1 MSSTRVSA
9 LGLAV
14 AADRARRGGRPPAG
28 KPGPEKSS
36 TASKVRQRLVD
47 LILSGEIAPGQRLD
61 QRQLARRLRTTT
73 VPLREAM
80 SGLEIEGLLVREPG
94 RGVFCRVYTVPE
106 LEDMVEIRGVLEALA
121 ARRAATRATEE
132 DIAELRTLA
141 AKLGEPIAEGG
152 EDEFVATHV
161 ALHSRIVE
169 IARSPRLRALL
180 EHQHLIDGV
189 LANIAPTLW
198 ASRPQDHLGL
208 VDAIASRDP
217 ARAERTMHEHITP
230 MYEQRFVDLRKRFG
244 EGPILL
250 LNPYGR

>member
-1 MSSTRVSA
+1 MEKPST
-9 LGLAV
+9 
-14 AADRARRGGRPPAG
+14 AG
-28 KPGPEKSS
+28 K
-36 TASKVRQRLVD
+36 VQQRLVD
-47 LILSGEIAPGQRLD
+47 LILTGAIAAGQRLD

-80 SGLEIEGLLVREPG
+80 SALENEGLLVREPG

-106 LEDMVEIRGVLEALA
+106 LEDMIEIRGVLEGLA
-121 ARRAATRATEE
+121 ARRAATRATPE
-132 DIAELRTLA
+132 DLAELHALA
-141 AKLGEPIAEGG
+141 TKLGEPIGKDGDA
-152 EDEFVATHV
+152 EFVATHV
-161 ALHSRIVE
+161 ALHNRIVE

-198 ASRPQDHLGL
+198 ASRPQNHVGL

-217 ARAERTMHEHITP
+217 ERAERTMHEHITP
-230 MYEQRFVDLRKRFG
+230 MYAQRFSDLRKRFG

-250 LNPYGR
+250 LSPYGR